1 MDFFN
6 QYPLL
11 RSIVLTLGYTALSG
25 LEIFIGYYLFSK
37 ITRYDDTVE
46 IFEKKNVAA
55 ALASG
60 GKVVG
65 TAIVLGFAIVANH
78 RLWWAA
84 LWGGI
89 GILLLLLGYKV
100 LEWVTPRH
108 HVDAEIGKGNT
119 AAGMFSFLLSIGL
132 AVVIGTSLT

>member
-1 MDFFN
+1 MDILN

-11 RSIVLTLGYTALSG
+11 RSILLTMGYTSFSGIAIFLGY
-25 LEIFIGYYLFSK
+25 FLFSRV
-37 ITRYDDTVE
+37 TRYDDTVE

-65 TAIVLGFAIVANH
+65 TAIVLGFAIVTND
-78 RLWWAA
+78 RLWWTA
-84 LWGGI
+84 LWGLI
-89 GILLLLLGYKV
+89 GILLLILGYKG
-100 LEWVTPRH
+100 LEWATPRH

-119 AAGMFSFLLSIGL
+119 AAGVFSFLLSVGL
-132 AVVIGTSLT
+132 AVVIGASLT